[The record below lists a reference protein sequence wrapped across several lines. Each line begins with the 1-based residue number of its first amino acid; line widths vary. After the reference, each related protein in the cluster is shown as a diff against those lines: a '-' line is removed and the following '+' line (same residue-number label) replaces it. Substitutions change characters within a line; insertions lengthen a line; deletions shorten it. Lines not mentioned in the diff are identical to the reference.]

1 MVRADEAAQDVREA
15 ERALKAAAS
24 AHATT
29 LEELRVAH
37 SDRTAALIRTCSVET
52 ELLQQTLSELQAH
65 KVLVDQ
71 TAKLS
76 TVQGKLG
83 TAQREL
89 NKETA
94 AHTNDKKART
104 SEATK
109 AAKEQ
114 AQLSKLLATTEAAGE
129 KLKLQVAKFSK
140 HTRAK
145 AA

>member
-1 MVRADEAAQDVREA
+1 MPERMISCSHCFNALGEVQSWKAKYEAQLVRADEAAQDVREA

-65 KVLVDQ
+65 KVDQ

-76 TVQGKLG
+76 PVQEFLG
-83 TAQREL
+83 RRSGRCFREVWRQC
-89 NKETA
+89 K
-94 AHTNDKKART
+94 
-104 SEATK
+104 
-109 AAKEQ
+109 
-114 AQLSKLLATTEAAGE
+114 
-129 KLKLQVAKFSK
+129 
-140 HTRAK
+140 
-145 AA
+145 